1 MIDLIM
7 PEKGDSIT
15 VKIIGKIE
23 KTGKKEDSGDFYCPV
38 RIWAI
43 IGHKL
48 DNIYKMKI
56 TKTLWNSLD
65 DELTI
70 REEFGE
76 LGGGDIKDDDESGNE
91 NTYKI
96 DEDLECIMGKIM
108 TIGGV
113 SDTSRTYKNKYGIME
128 HPKMFKVT
136 IREDLEEIERI
147 GGQEFIDVC
156 EKERK
161 NNDKCIDVNFTAIHT
176 MKLLKEVSERKT
188 YGIIKTDK
196 DGEENKKIKGLD
208 DYWN

>member
-1 MIDLIM
+1 
-7 PEKGDSIT
+7 
-15 VKIIGKIE
+15 
-23 KTGKKEDSGDFYCPV
+23 
-38 RIWAI
+38 
-43 IGHKL
+43 
-48 DNIYKMKI
+48 IYKMKI

-96 DEDLECIMGKIM
+96 DEDLECIVGKIM

-113 SDTSRTYKNKYGIME
+113 PDISRTYKNKYGIME

-136 IREDLEEIERI
+136 IREDLEEIEKI
-147 GGQEFIDVC
+147 GGQEFIDAR

-161 NNDKCIDVNFTAIHT
+161 NNEKCIDVNFTAIHT
-176 MKLLKEVSERKT
+176 MRLLKEVSERKT
-188 YGIIKTDK
+188 YGIIKTYTK
-196 DGEENKKIKGLD
+196 DTKGKNIKGLD
-208 DYWN
+208 NYWE